1 MMHEEGTPSASIAQ
15 FINQNQI
22 KLQRGL
28 EADVAEVRDH
38 AIKNIGRP

>member
-1 MMHEEGTPSASIAQ
+1 MMHEERTLSASFAQ
-15 FINQNQI
+15 CINQNQI

-38 AIKNIGRP
+38 PIKNIGRP